1 MGISVG
7 MGVSRRSSAAQR
19 GVSDAAVRK
28 AIATEWVTT
37 LPDGTIDQ
45 AGGFQIEHSDRSGQA
60 TGPAGRD
67 QGNG

>member
-1 MGISVG
+1 
-7 MGVSRRSSAAQR
+7 MGVSRQSYAAQR
-19 GVSDAAVRK
+19 GVSEAAFRK
-28 AIATEWVTT
+28 AIATGRITT

-45 AGGFQIEHSDRSGQA
+45 EGGFQIEHPDRSGQA